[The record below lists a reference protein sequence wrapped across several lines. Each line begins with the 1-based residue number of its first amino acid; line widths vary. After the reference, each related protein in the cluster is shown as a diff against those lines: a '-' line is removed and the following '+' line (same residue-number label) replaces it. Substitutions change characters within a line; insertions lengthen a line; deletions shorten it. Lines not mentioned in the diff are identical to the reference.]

1 MARKVGTTG
10 HEILN
15 PRGQVIGWTA
25 TEYWAALIVGL
36 LNSVRSDA
44 GRDRDPEPGDDPI
57 EEPEAARA
65 AINYLVQHEPLV
77 NCTFPPDGQPSEDI
91 RRTITPYLDGIEA
104 EIADL
109 VTRYLLDRLAPHLRI
124 SGIEIAAEAD

>member
-65 AINYLVQHEPLV
+65 AISYIMQHKPLV
-77 NCTFPPDGQPSEDI
+77 ICTFPPDDQPSEEI
-91 RRTITPYLDGIEA
+91 RQMIAPYLVGIEA
-104 EIADL
+104 EIAGL
-109 VTRYLLDRLAPHLRI
+109 VTRYLLSRLAPHL
-124 SGIEIAAEAD
+124 GIGGLVEPPSP